1 MEKRSSAKMSTKKL
15 CILAMLIALFVVLD
29 YYATIFS
36 IGLGGGIKI
45 SFSGLPV
52 ILASMLFGPI
62 AGMVVGLLGSFT
74 GQMLTYG
81 FGPTTLLW
89 ILPAGIRGLSM
100 GLLFSAFG
108 KSIKFRH
115 LIIEIVI
122 SSLLV
127 TAANTL
133 VIYLDSVILGYF
145 SMEVVFGML
154 VARLISALITA
165 VVYSAIVLFVYR
177 PVKKFV

>member
-1 MEKRSSAKMSTKKL
+1 
-15 CILAMLIALFVVLD
+15 
-29 YYATIFS
+29 
-36 IGLGGGIKI
+36 
-45 SFSGLPV
+45 
-52 ILASMLFGPI
+52 
-62 AGMVVGLLGSFT
+62 
-74 GQMLTYG
+74 
-81 FGPTTLLW
+81 
-89 ILPAGIRGLSM
+89 M

-108 KSIKFRH
+108 NSIKFRH
-115 LIIEIVI
+115 LITEIVI

-177 PVKKFV
+177 PVKKLV